1 MIFKPRL
8 FAALLLIAAL
18 PAVAQERG
26 RPELAALDSTLQ
38 TCLAAAQTSMDYSDC
53 YTTAVNT
60 ADTML
65 NQQWR
70 AVLARYTPQQAGDSW
85 PGQHAQLTRVRA
97 RLVAEQRA
105 WVAFKEASC
114 QFYWEPAF
122 GSMHRSI
129 VGPSCRLEIYRS
141 RIGQLQT
148 ILDAD

>member
-1 MIFKPRL
+1 MMLRPHL
-8 FAALLLIAAL
+8 LAALLLTLAA
-18 PAVAQERG
+18 PAATQERSG
-26 RPELAALDSTLQ
+26 PELAGLDARLQ
-38 TCLAAAQTSMDYSDC
+38 SCLAAAQTNADYSAC
-53 YTTAVNT
+53 YATAVAS
-60 ADTML
+60 ADTLL

-70 AVLARYTPQQAGDSW
+70 AILARYTPQQAGDSW
-85 PGQHAQLTRVRA
+85 PGQRAQLTRVRA